1 MELPTDITQVVQNA
15 LAEDVGDG
23 DITAQLIH
31 ANTRA
36 NAHVVCRERAVICG
50 RAWFEKAFLLLAGD
64 CVIKWHCSDGESIE
78 ADEVICELEGP
89 ARALVTGER
98 TALNFLQTFSATATE
113 TRRYADCLVGTNTI
127 LLDTRKTIPGLR
139 SAQKYAVVC
148 GGGQNHRI
156 GLFDAI
162 LIKENH
168 IEAAGSLENAISQ
181 MRSQFPNLPIEI
193 EVESLSELARAIDAG
208 ADIVLL
214 DNFSNAD
221 IIEAVEMNAGQVKL
235 EASGGYDF
243 DGLRTIAKIGVDYV
257 SVGALTKHIR
267 AIDFSMRFLSY
278 AKAYGS

>member
-1 MELPTDITQVVQNA
+1 MKLPNDITRVVTNA
-15 LAEDVGDG
+15 LDEDVRDG
-23 DITAQLIH
+23 DITAQLIKTT
-31 ANTRA
+31 AWA
-36 NAHVVCRERAVICG
+36 SAEVVCRERAVICG
-50 RAWFEKAFLLLAGD
+50 RAWFEQAFHLLD
-64 CVIKWHCSDGESIE
+64 PTCVVTWHRADGESIE
-78 ADEVICELEGP
+78 ADEIVCKLEGP

-98 TALNFLQTFSATATE
+98 TALNFLQTLSATATE
-113 TRRYADCLVGTNTI
+113 TRNYSACLSGTKTV

-139 SAQKYAVVC
+139 SAQKFAVLC

-168 IEAAGSLENAISQ
+168 IEAAGSIENAINQ
-181 MRSQFPNLPIEI
+181 MRSRFSDLPIEI
-193 EVESLSELARAIDAG
+193 EVESLPELERAIAAK

-221 IIEAVEMNAGQVKL
+221 LSEAVRVNAGRIKL

-243 DGLRTIAKIGVDYV
+243 DGLRAIANIGVDYV

-267 AIDFSMRFLSY
+267 AIDFSMRFSND
-278 AKAYGS
+278 AHTERC